1 MYCRFEN
8 RLTHQALVLEN
19 PAHRVAAW
27 HAHELPAAFEAINQA
42 RHKGLWTSL
51 LLDYELGAALLCNGE
66 AKSAVPRATP
76 LLTAQFYSSAEQTLP
91 WDAPAQMPT
100 LRCTLAQEKAHY
112 VKAIEHIRS
121 DIHNGEYYQA
131 NYTVPITVQSDLA
144 AEQVYRALAHSHPT
158 AYSAFVVDGERQI
171 ASFSPE
177 LFVERSGDTLR
188 VRPMKGTR
196 PRFADAAEDQASAHA
211 LRHSEKDCAEN
222 VMIVDLLRNDLG
234 RLARPGSVKVES
246 LLNVEQ
252 YPSVWTMTST
262 VQAQCDDYDIETL
275 LVALFPCGSITG
287 APKLAAMHALQH
299 LEQRQRGI
307 YCGSLGWIAPNGDFR
322 FNVAIRTLEFHTPHD
337 AVFGVGGGIVYDS
350 DPELEWQELL
360 WKARILGSP
369 ILTA

>member
-19 PAHRVAAW
+19 PVDGVAAW
-27 HAHELPAAFEAINQA
+27 CAEELPAAFAAIERA
-42 RHKGLWTSL
+42 RHAGLWTSL
-51 LLDYELGAALLCNGE
+51 LLDYELGAAMLGLDY
-66 AKSAVPRATP
+66 SATP
-76 LLTAQFYSSAEQTLP
+76 RHAPLLSAHFYQHVVHTQPWEDSTQPPALHCSLAVEQAQ
-91 WDAPAQMPT
+91 
-100 LRCTLAQEKAHY
+100 Y
-112 VKAIEHIRS
+112 VQAIERIRR

-131 NYTVPITVQSDLA
+131 NYTVAIQVKSDQP
-144 AEQVYRALAHSHPT
+144 AEQVYRALAQRHPT
-158 AYSAFVVDGERQI
+158 AYSAFIRDTQRQI

-177 LFVERSGDTLR
+177 LFVERTGTLLR

-196 PRFADAAEDQASAHA
+196 PRYSDPVADRASAHA
-211 LRHSEKDCAEN
+211 LRHSDKDCAEN

-234 RLARPGSVKVES
+234 RLALPGSVKVES

-262 VQAQCDDYDIETL
+262 IQAQCEEQNLQTL
-275 LVALFPCGSITG
+275 LAALFPCGSITG
-287 APKLAAMHALQH
+287 APKLAAMQALQQ

-307 YCGSLGWIAPNGDFR
+307 YCGSIGWIAPNGDFR
-322 FNVAIRTLEFHTPHD
+322 FNVAIRTLEFHTENT
-337 AVFGVGGGIVYDS
+337 AIFGVGGGIVHDS

-369 ILTA
+369 IHTP

>member
-8 RLTHQALVLEN
+8 RLTRQALVLEN
-19 PAHRVAAW
+19 PVDRVAAH
-27 HAHELPAAFEAINQA
+27 HADELPAVFEAIRRAQQ
-42 RHKGLWTSL
+42 KGLWTSL
-51 LLDYELGAALLCNGE
+51 LLDYELGAALLGL
-66 AKSAVPRATP
+66 ARPAAPRAAP
-76 LLTAQFYSSAEQTLP
+76 LLTAQFYSSVQHTQPWESAEHE
-91 WDAPAQMPT
+91 PT
-100 LRCTLAQEKAHY
+100 LRCSLAQKKADY
-112 VKAIEHIRS
+112 MRAIERIRT

-131 NYTVPITVQSDLA
+131 NYTVPIHVHSDQA
-144 AEQVYRALAHSHPT
+144 PEQVYRALAQRHPT
-158 AYSAFVVDGERQI
+158 AYSAFIQDEDRQI

-177 LFVERSGDTLR
+177 LFVERTGDLLR

-196 PRFADAAEDQASAHA
+196 PRFTDPIKDQASAHA

-246 LLNVEQ
+246 LLSVEQ

-262 VQAQCDDYDIETL
+262 IQALCDEHDIEQL
-275 LVALFPCGSITG
+275 LLALFPCGSITG
-287 APKLAAMHALQH
+287 APKLAAMTALQA

-307 YCGSLGWIAPNGDFR
+307 YCGSIGWLAPHGDFR
-322 FNVAIRTLEFHTPHD
+322 FNVAIRTLEFHTNHE
-337 AVFGVGGGIVYDS
+337 AIFGVGGGIVHDS

-369 ILTA
+369 ILTQ